1 VLLQILTWLMLLQ
14 DTMMILRNFLKKL
27 INSKRVEFLQSL
39 EEIRGYSDLT
49 IKSYDEAI
57 KEAFESI
64 EISEEDNL
72 ITINLMPYRMKISHL
87 NPKTISKK
95 LSAIRTFIKFLIGD
109 GMKISLKADETIKVA
124 KTLPKP
130 ISHKHILEALENA
143 EFYEKLVVVMLYS
156 LGLRI
161 SELSSLKLNDIS
173 DEWVRVLGKG
183 NKQRDIPLLHS
194 SKELIDEYLSKNY
207 PKIFLFEANDER
219 LSENSLRYTV
229 NKVFKRVGLK
239 VTPHQ
244 LRHSY
249 ATSLLNGGAPIVDV
263 SELLGHSTMAT
274 TQIYTKLGSALKQ
287 QNYNKAHPLCGDEQ
301 C

>member
-1 VLLQILTWLMLLQ
+1 M
-14 DTMMILRNFLKKL
+14 KKL
-27 INSKRVEFLQSL
+27 ISTKRVDFLQSL
-39 EEIRGYSDLT
+39 EDFRGYSDLT
-49 IKSYDEAI
+49 IKSYDETI
-57 KEAFESI
+57 KEALECV
-64 EISEEDNL
+64 EISEEEKSVIL
-72 ITINLMPYRMKISHL
+72 NLMPYRIKISHL

-95 LSAIRTFIKFLIGD
+95 LSAIRTFVEFLND
-109 GMKISLKADETIKVA
+109 EGMKISLKADESIKVA

-130 ISHKHILEALENA
+130 ISHKHILEALEHA
-143 EFYEKLVVVMLYS
+143 DFYEKLIVTILYT

-161 SELSSLKLNDIS
+161 SELSSLKLRDIS

-183 NKQRDIPLLHS
+183 NKHRDVPLLHS
-194 SKELIDEYLSKNY
+194 TKELIDEYLSDNS
-207 PKIFLFEANDER
+207 PKVFLFEANDER

-249 ATSLLNGGAPIVDV
+249 ATSLLNSNAPIADV

-287 QNYNKAHPLCGDEQ
+287 QNYNKAHPLCGDER